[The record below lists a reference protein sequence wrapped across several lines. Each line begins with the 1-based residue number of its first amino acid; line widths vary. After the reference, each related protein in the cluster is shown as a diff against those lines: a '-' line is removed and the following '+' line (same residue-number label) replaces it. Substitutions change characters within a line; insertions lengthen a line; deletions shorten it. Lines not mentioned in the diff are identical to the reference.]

1 MNSVLSNQRRSAGLM
16 SQVRE
21 DVSHL
26 RKDIANLLSHT
37 THETLPAS
45 AREIVGQAK
54 QQLNAGGA
62 YMMSQ
67 LRDFKRPSGR
77 TSGGILSGVAAVGL
91 LAYGAYLLYQSRCRC
106 EVDDEIVAENHLD
119 SAENE
124 VQEMTGTNE

>member
-1 MNSVLSNQRRSAGLM
+1 MP
-16 SQVRE
+16 QVRE

-67 LRDFKRPSGR
+67 LRDFKRPSR
-77 TSGGILSGVAAVGL
+77 RASGGIISGVAAAGL

-106 EVDDEIVAENHLD
+106 AVDDQIADEDPLD

-124 VQEMTGTNE
+124 VQETTGSND